1 MIVAI
6 GGKSNQSPPSRIVA
20 WSRLREPR
28 HDRVTYL
35 TKASIRGRR
44 LCAGAAPAALAL
56 LLVAC
61 GGGNDSQSKGG
72 KNGPGGA
79 NRGPATVG
87 YVVVQPT
94 SAAMVTEL
102 AGRTSAFESSDVRPQ
117 VNGIIRRRFFTEGAI
132 VRRGQ
137 PLYEID
143 PRLYRAAVNEAQ
155 ANVQSARANQ
165 EAQRIQADRYRP
177 LAAIEA
183 VSKQEYTNA
192 IASARQAT
200 ASVAQTNAALET
212 ARINL
217 KFTTVPAPIS
227 GRIGRSLFTVGALVS
242 ASQTDP
248 LAQIQRL
255 DPMFVDIQQSAADML
270 ALRRTLAQNGIV
282 PTRAQVRLKLEDGSD
297 YGQTGSVEFA
307 EALVNTE
314 TGTVTLRARIPNPQG
329 LLLPGMFVRAS
340 FAQAINE
347 RAFLIPQEAL
357 SRDPKGGATV
367 MLVGPNNKTVQRMV
381 TAARTQGRYWV
392 VTAGLNAGDKVITQG
407 LNNLRPNAAVKPVPA
422 NSPQV
427 VAPPSKDGKQ
437 GAEGGRGEKSGS
449 QSGGQTKAS
458 GGQSTAS

>member
-1 MIVAI
+1 MVAI
-6 GGKSNQSPPSRIVA
+6 ALMLAGCGSSDSR
-20 WSRLREPR
+20 
-28 HDRVTYL
+28 
-35 TKASIRGRR
+35 
-44 LCAGAAPAALAL
+44 
-56 LLVAC
+56 
-61 GGGNDSQSKGG
+61 QKGG
-72 KNGPGGA
+72 AKGGPGGK
-79 NRGPATVG
+79 GPTTVG

-102 AGRTSAFESSDVRPQ
+102 AARTSAFESSDVRPQ
-117 VNGIIRRRFFTEGAI
+117 VNGIIRRRFFTEGSL
-132 VRRGQ
+132 VKRGQ

-155 ANVQSARANQ
+155 ANLQSARANQ
-165 EAQRIQADRYRP
+165 EAQRIQAERYRP

-192 IASARQAT
+192 VASARQAT
-200 ASVAQTNAALET
+200 ASVAQTGAALET

-217 KFTTVPAPIS
+217 KFTTVPAPIT

-270 ALRRTLAQNGIV
+270 ALRRSLAQNGVV
-282 PTRAQVRLKLEDGSD
+282 PTTAQVRLKLEDGSD

-307 EALVNTE
+307 EAPVNTE

-329 LLLPGMFVRAS
+329 ILLPGMFVRAS

-347 RAFLIPQEAL
+347 RAFLVPQEAL
-357 SRDPKGGATV
+357 SRDAKGNATV
-367 MLVGPNNKTVQRMV
+367 MLVGQNNKTVQKPV

-392 VTAGLNAGDKVITQG
+392 VTAGLNPGDKIITQG
-407 LNNLRPNAAVKPVPA
+407 LNNLRAGAQVKAVPA

-427 VAPPSKDGKQ
+427 VKPPQQGDGQQQ
-437 GAEGGRGEKSGS
+437 GAS
-449 QSGGQTKAS
+449 QGKA
-458 GGQSTAS
+458 G